1 MRALSSATLSASGS
15 VSSGRSRLYAVWFA
29 SREKQ
34 NNRTTLGKKFIL
46 KDGSASGDTITKIFV
61 NPNSLN
67 NVLYS
72 LMDHVNFPASGLLF
86 EDGIY
91 FDANSISPIQVMF
104 IFEGS

>member
-1 MRALSSATLSASGS
+1 MRALSAATLLDSGS

-34 NNRTTLGKKFIL
+34 NLRTNLGEKFTLKN
-46 KDGSASGDTITKIFV
+46 GSASGDTITEIFV

-67 NVLYS
+67 NVLYD

-91 FDANSISPIQVMF
+91 FDDNSISAIEVMF

>member
-1 MRALSSATLSASGS
+1 
-15 VSSGRSRLYAVWFA
+15 
-29 SREKQ
+29 
-34 NNRTTLGKKFIL
+34 
-46 KDGSASGDTITKIFV
+46 GDTITEIFV

-91 FDANSISPIQVMF
+91 FDDNSISPIQVMF